1 MTPSARRLHTNCR
14 YFPKCARCV
23 ATENAPG
30 GFPDTKDNEKQ
41 LMATVLYAE
50 ETATGSG
57 GATGSVVLPLQQTA
71 TARMNGKLMSSLVY
85 ADELTPTAAAT
96 PRGRKQ
102 PQSQQ
107 QPRVPTHHAGPID
120 GQQRLLENARATVVS
135 AAARIKQH
143 AHAPPA
149 AAAVHAATI
158 NTTNPAPT
166 PTSTPTPPGA
176 VDPANDDLLRR
187 LQALQGA
194 STGIGRNSLAC
205 TATSIA
211 VHPTTPSTAAIH
223 NLPSPPTTSL
233 TTLQPPAVPSA
244 GVSAAAAVLPPAPAD
259 PSLDELTVRIKALRQ
274 GGGAE
279 AGGGTSLAAIAART
293 KALRSTHHE
302 EVSDRDLLRRLGA
315 LTGKTAEVNERFGKG
330 DYAAAAA
337 AAAASASCNTV
348 GRGTGV
354 IDHSA
359 ASSLSAGGFGGR
371 GPVDEVAELLEQA
384 MTEVQ
389 LSGGG
394 GSDVLTVLTA
404 GDGVGAA
411 MAGTPDC
418 SDIAV
423 PQGDIADK
431 QQMTLVSEANAA
443 VAAARAELAT
453 VQHGDET
460 EDDGSGNPPKNG
472 SELPSSFLPAAPP
485 LFLNDVD
492 DTGDDDGDNAEEIK
506 IIGQVMLELDLEQQM
521 KATNAAAP
529 RESIDASQSVGG
541 SGSGCASEARA
552 AGPSAE
558 TATPHLAP
566 PSAVLTTWA
575 DETKDRSE
583 ELPWCSTCEEDAILR
598 CMTCDE
604 ELFCKRCYKRSHRG
618 LSGHTTV
625 RFKGDEYDSQSDSD
639 S

>member
-1 MTPSARRLHTNCR
+1 
-14 YFPKCARCV
+14 
-23 ATENAPG
+23 
-30 GFPDTKDNEKQ
+30 
-41 LMATVLYAE
+41 MATVLYAE

-57 GATGSVVLPLQQTA
+57 GATGSVALPLQQTA

-85 ADELTPTAAAT
+85 ADELTPAAAAT
-96 PRGRKQ
+96 PRGPRQ

-107 QPRVPTHHAGPID
+107 QPHVPTHHAGPID
-120 GQQRLLENARATVVS
+120 GQQQLLENARATVVS

-149 AAAVHAATI
+149 AAAVHAASI

-176 VDPANDDLLRR
+176 VVPANDDLLRR

-194 STGIGRNSLAC
+194 GTGIGRNSLAC

-233 TTLQPPAVPSA
+233 TTLQPPAVLSA

-259 PSLDELTVRIKALRQ
+259 PSLDELAMRIKALRQ

-293 KALRSTHHE
+293 KALRSTNHE

-330 DYAAAAA
+330 DYAAAD
-337 AAAASASCNTV
+337 AAAASASCYTV
-348 GRGTGV
+348 GRGAGA

-371 GPVDEVAELLEQA
+371 GAVDEVAELLEQA

-394 GSDVLTVLTA
+394 GSDAGSCGTGDVLSVLTA

-423 PQGDIADK
+423 PEGDIAAK
-431 QQMTLVSEANAA
+431 QQILLVSEANAA

-453 VQHGDET
+453 VQHGEET
-460 EDDGSGNPPKNG
+460 EDDGSVNPPKNS
-472 SELPSSFLPAAPP
+472 SELSSPFLPAAPH
-485 LFLNDVD
+485 LFLNDLD
-492 DTGDDDGDNAEEIK
+492 DTIDDDGDNAEEIK

-521 KATNAAAP
+521 KA
-529 RESIDASQSVGG
+529 IDASQSVGGATAAVAG

-583 ELPWCSTCEEDAILR
+583 ELPWCGSCEEDAIVR

-625 RFKGDEYDSQSDSD
+625 RFTEYDSQSDSD